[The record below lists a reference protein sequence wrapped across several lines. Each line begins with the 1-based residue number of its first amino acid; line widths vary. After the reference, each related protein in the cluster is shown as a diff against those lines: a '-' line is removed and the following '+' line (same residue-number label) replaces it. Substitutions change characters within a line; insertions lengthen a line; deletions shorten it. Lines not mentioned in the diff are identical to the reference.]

1 MDTGLIDIIIDAYK
15 SKLNRKLVAK
25 LYSSLQSFTKTSTLH
40 IKCKWEKEAKITIF
54 EEDWLNICKV
64 QSNTSSSG
72 LWREFVW
79 KNLIRFFITPKIK
92 QSQGGQPESGQCWRE
107 CGNCQADH
115 FHIFW
120 DCSIIQPYWSEITLM
135 INQIIGLN
143 IKQDFC
149 ILYLGNLS
157 ATVNV
162 LARYLLKIMMAAS
175 KKTITRRWLTKEPPT
190 KKDWI
195 GIVSE
200 IQNMEK
206 FTFSLNLRMDK
217 FVNYWNKWTN
227 HLNTS
232 TS

>member
-1 MDTGLIDIIIDAYK
+1 
-15 SKLNRKLVAK
+15 
-25 LYSSLQSFTKTSTLH
+25 
-40 IKCKWEKEAKITIF
+40 
-54 EEDWLNICKV
+54 
-64 QSNTSSSG
+64 
-72 LWREFVW
+72 
-79 KNLIRFFITPKIK
+79 
-92 QSQGGQPESGQCWRE
+92 
-107 CGNCQADH
+107 
-115 FHIFW
+115 
-120 DCSIIQPYWSEITLM
+120 M

>member
-1 MDTGLIDIIIDAYK
+1 M
-15 SKLNRKLVAK
+15 
-25 LYSSLQSFTKTSTLH
+25 
-40 IKCKWEKEAKITIF
+40 
-54 EEDWLNICKV
+54 

-200 IQNMEK
+200 IQNMWRAMEK
-206 FTFSLNLRMDK
+206 YICPVVERVWMEKHIPIFQNTCTEQLYKQKHFMLEVLWRTKSKSLSYILAVPFDFELLDSNQK
-217 FVNYWNKWTN
+217 CFGK
-227 HLNTS
+227 S
-232 TS
+232 I